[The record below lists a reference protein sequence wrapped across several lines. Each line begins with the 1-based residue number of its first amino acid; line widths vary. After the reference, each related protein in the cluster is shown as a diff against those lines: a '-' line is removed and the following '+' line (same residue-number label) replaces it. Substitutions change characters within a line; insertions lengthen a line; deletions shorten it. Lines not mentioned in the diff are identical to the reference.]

1 MESVQFD
8 SSDVV
13 SAYFRQ
19 FHEEIEQLAGQ
30 FALKPGEA
38 FPATRRKTQPF
49 DRAEVEYTLWGQ
61 AGVVSIKGN
70 FPLSAHYASHCETI
84 PVTMRFSL
92 SYSGDTAPG
101 DVKRR
106 VEEQVASDV
115 EIDWSIL
122 PAGHDDHLELS
133 LRFLCRPQ
141 TGMLCEY
148 ARDVLGIITR
158 RIIAA

>member
-1 MESVQFD
+1 MQSVQFD

-13 SAYFRQ
+13 SAYSRQ
-19 FHEEIEQLAGQ
+19 FHEEIELLAGQ

-38 FPATRRKTQPF
+38 FPAIERKTQPF
-49 DRAEVEYTLWGQ
+49 ARAEVEYTLWGQ
-61 AGVVSIKGN
+61 TGVVSIRGN
-70 FPLSAHYASHCETI
+70 FPLHAQHASHCETI
-84 PVTMRFSL
+84 PVIMRFSL
-92 SYSGDTAPG
+92 SYSGETAPG

-106 VEEQVASDV
+106 VEEQVGSDV
-115 EIDWSIL
+115 EIDWSLL
-122 PAGHDDHLELS
+122 PAGHDEHLELS
-133 LRFLCRPQ
+133 LRFPYRPQ